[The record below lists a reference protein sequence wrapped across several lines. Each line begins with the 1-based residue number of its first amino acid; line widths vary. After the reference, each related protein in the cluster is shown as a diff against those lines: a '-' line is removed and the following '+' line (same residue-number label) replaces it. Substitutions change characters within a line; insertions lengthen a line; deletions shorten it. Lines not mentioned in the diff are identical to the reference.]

1 MRAPPGYLLAA
12 RYRLVEPVG
21 RGGMGTV
28 WRARD
33 ELLDR
38 DVAVKE
44 VRLPLVLDEELRAEL
59 CARTEREGRATAMV
73 AHPSVITVFDVITED
88 DRPWIVMELL
98 KARSLEELIKQ
109 EGPLP
114 PRQAAE
120 IGRQVLGALRAV
132 HAKGILHRDVK
143 PSNVLVTEDR
153 AVLTD
158 FGLAA
163 LEGDA
168 SITQAGIVLGSAG
181 YIAPER
187 VLGDKASP
195 AADLWSLGATL
206 YTAVEGRGLHGRR
219 TAAAALAA
227 LTSGAPIPME
237 KAGPL
242 APVLRGLLQI
252 DPATRLDGVR
262 AALALARIA
271 AGGTAD
277 DLMAPPHRP
286 ARPAPPPAAPP
297 VTTRKPPHRGQ
308 HRAESRPTPKVM
320 PHAHPRDGASGPH
333 AQFGHQHGNQFG
345 SQYGNQYGSQYG
357 SQYGHLGPFG
367 SPSSPSGPYGQ
378 APGQPPQ
385 GQPGRP
391 GQQAYPGQS
400 GQHAQPGQHSQS
412 GPYGQ
417 SGQYSPF
424 GQYGQHG
431 QSGPYGQYGQT
442 GSFEPSGPHPFG
454 PGHSGPNGHL
464 GHGPSYGH
472 SGPHRRLTRDPRNG
486 PEYSP
491 VPPQRRRP
499 AEGMHRKPS
508 EPGLH
513 QVVAAPVMRRLAS
526 MIKMVLPRRYWP
538 RIFLK

>member
-1 MRAPPGYLLAA
+1 MRAPSGYLLAA
-12 RYRLVEPVG
+12 RYRLIEPVG

-38 DVAVKE
+38 EVAVKE
-44 VRLPLVLDEELRAEL
+44 VRLPLVLDEDLRAEL

-98 KARSLEELIKQ
+98 RARSLEELIRQ

-114 PRQAAE
+114 PRRVAD

-143 PSNVLVTEDR
+143 PSNVLVTDDDR

-227 LTSGAPIPME
+227 LTSGAPIPMD

-252 DPATRLDGVR
+252 DPAARLDGVR
-262 AALALARIA
+262 AAHALSRIA
-271 AGGTAD
+271 AGGAAED
-277 DLMAPPHRP
+277 PFASPLRAGRP
-286 ARPAPPPAAPP
+286 TPPPTAPQP
-297 VTTRKPPHRGQ
+297 TAPEPRKPPQRSQRGQ
-308 HRAESRPTPKVM
+308 HRADSRPTPKVT
-320 PHAHPRDGASGPH
+320 PRDRDSGPH
-333 AQFGHQHGNQFG
+333 RQQG
-345 SQYGNQYGSQYG
+345 S
-357 SQYGHLGPFG
+357 
-367 SPSSPSGPYGQ
+367 YGQ
-378 APGQPPQ
+378 PHRPGEYGQPHPYD
-385 GQPGRP
+385 PYTSGR
-391 GQQAYPGQS
+391 YDLYTS
-400 GQHAQPGQHSQS
+400 GRYDLY
-412 GPYGQ
+412 GPHGQ
-417 SGQYSPF
+417 SGQY
-424 GQYGQHG
+424 GQFS
-431 QSGPYGQYGQT
+431 QSGQ
-442 GSFEPSGPHPFG
+442 
-454 PGHSGPNGHL
+454 L
-464 GHGPSYGH
+464 RH
-472 SGPHRRLTRDPRNG
+472 SGPHSGSFSGPHQQSGQSGQSGHHRGYPRDFG
-486 PEYSP
+486 YSRETP
-491 VPPQRRRP
+491 AVPSQRRRP
-499 AEGMHRKPS
+499 SEGLHRKPP
-508 EPGLH
+508 EPALH
-513 QVVAAPVMRRLAS
+513 HVVRIPMMRHVAK
-526 MIKMVLPRRYWP
+526 MIKILLPRRYWP
-538 RIFLK
+538 RIFIK

>member
-1 MRAPPGYLLAA
+1 MRAPSGYLLAA
-12 RYRLVEPVG
+12 RYRLIEPVG

-38 DVAVKE
+38 EVAVKE
-44 VRLPLVLDEELRAEL
+44 VRLPLVLDEDLRAEL

-98 KARSLEELIKQ
+98 RARSLEELIRQ

-114 PRQAAE
+114 PRRVAD

-143 PSNVLVTEDR
+143 PSNVLVTDDDR

-227 LTSGAPIPME
+227 LTSGAPIPMD

-252 DPATRLDGVR
+252 DPAARLDGVR
-262 AALALARIA
+262 AAHALSRIA
-271 AGGTAD
+271 AGGSAED
-277 DLMAPPHRP
+277 PFASPLRAGRP
-286 ARPAPPPAAPP
+286 TPPPTAPQP
-297 VTTRKPPHRGQ
+297 TAPEPRKPPQRSQRGQ
-308 HRAESRPTPKVM
+308 HRADSRPTPKVT
-320 PHAHPRDGASGPH
+320 PRDRDSGPH
-333 AQFGHQHGNQFG
+333 RQQG
-345 SQYGNQYGSQYG
+345 S
-357 SQYGHLGPFG
+357 
-367 SPSSPSGPYGQ
+367 YGQ
-378 APGQPPQ
+378 PH
-385 GQPGRP
+385 RP
-391 GQQAYPGQS
+391 GEY
-400 GQHAQPGQHSQS
+400 AQPHPYDPYTS
-412 GPYGQ
+412 GRYDLYTSGRYDLYGPHGQ
-417 SGQYSPF
+417 SGQY
-424 GQYGQHG
+424 GQFSQSGQLRHSGPLSGPHSGSFSGPHQQSGQPG
-431 QSGPYGQYGQT
+431 QSGHRGYPRDYGYSRET
-442 GSFEPSGPHPFG
+442 PAVPS
-454 PGHSGPNGHL
+454 
-464 GHGPSYGH
+464 
-472 SGPHRRLTRDPRNG
+472 
-486 PEYSP
+486 
-491 VPPQRRRP
+491 QRRRP
-499 AEGMHRKPS
+499 SEGLHRKPP
-508 EPGLH
+508 EPALH
-513 QVVAAPVMRRLAS
+513 HVVRIPMMRHVAK
-526 MIKMVLPRRYWP
+526 MIKILLPRRYWP
-538 RIFLK
+538 RIFIK

>member
-1 MRAPPGYLLAA
+1 MRAPSGYLLAA
-12 RYRLVEPVG
+12 RYRLLEPVG

-44 VRLPLVLDEELRAEL
+44 VRLPLVLDEDLRAEL

-73 AHPSVITVFDVITED
+73 AHPSVITIFDVITED

-98 KARSLEELIKQ
+98 KAQSLEELVRR

-114 PRQAAE
+114 PRQVAE

-163 LEGDA
+163 VEGDK

-187 VLGDKASP
+187 VLGAKASP

-237 KAGPL
+237 RAGPL

-252 DPATRLDGVR
+252 DPAARIDSVR
-262 AALALARIA
+262 AALILSRIA
-271 AGGTAD
+271 SGDTVEEYGPQPRRT
-277 DLMAPPHRP
+277 PT
-286 ARPAPPPAAPP
+286 PPPSPP
-297 VTTRKPPHRGQ
+297 GFTRKPPHRGQ
-308 HRAESRPTPKVM
+308 HRAESRPRLRM
-320 PHAHPRDGASGPH
+320 FPHTSSTQSQPRPQYSPPQYSAPH
-333 AQFGHQHGNQFG
+333 YGEPPHHTQPQQVPPQQAQSQHGQPQHYG
-345 SQYGNQYGSQYG
+345 RPQPSQPHQAPPQPPPREFPDAAMSN
-357 SQYGHLGPFG
+357 HDHPW
-367 SPSSPSGPYGQ
+367 PYGQ
-378 APGQPPQ
+378 AYQHTQQHFGYQRDHLTAATPP
-385 GQPGRP
+385 
-391 GQQAYPGQS
+391 
-400 GQHAQPGQHSQS
+400 
-412 GPYGQ
+412 
-417 SGQYSPF
+417 
-424 GQYGQHG
+424 
-431 QSGPYGQYGQT
+431 
-442 GSFEPSGPHPFG
+442 
-454 PGHSGPNGHL
+454 
-464 GHGPSYGH
+464 
-472 SGPHRRLTRDPRNG
+472 
-486 PEYSP
+486 
-491 VPPQRRRP
+491 RRRP
-499 AEGMHRKPS
+499 AEGVHRKPA
-508 EPGLH
+508 EPALH
-513 QVVAAPVMRRLAS
+513 QMVRSPLMRRLAGVF
-526 MIKMVLPRRYWP
+526 KMVVPRRFWP
-538 RIFLK
+538 RDFLR

>member
-1 MRAPPGYLLAA
+1 MRAPSGYLLAA
-12 RYRLVEPVG
+12 RYRLIEPVG

-38 DVAVKE
+38 EVAVKE
-44 VRLPLVLDEELRAEL
+44 VRLPLVLDEDLRAEL

-73 AHPSVITVFDVITED
+73 AHPSVITLFDVITED

-98 KARSLEELIKQ
+98 RARSLEELIRQ

-114 PRQAAE
+114 PRRVAD

-143 PSNVLVTEDR
+143 PSNVLVTDDDR

-227 LTSGAPIPME
+227 LTSGAPIPMD

-252 DPATRLDGVR
+252 DPAARLDGVR
-262 AALALARIA
+262 AAHALSRVA
-271 AGGTAD
+271 AGGVAD
-277 DLMAPPHRP
+277 DPFASPFRTGRP
-286 ARPAPPPAAPP
+286 TPPPIAPQP
-297 VTTRKPPHRGQ
+297 TAPETRKPSQRSQRGQ
-308 HRAESRPTPKVM
+308 HRAESRPTPKVT
-320 PHAHPRDGASGPH
+320 PRDRDSGPH
-333 AQFGHQHGNQFG
+333 RQQ
-345 SQYGNQYGSQYG
+345 
-357 SQYGHLGPFG
+357 
-367 SPSSPSGPYGQ
+367 GPYGQ
-378 APGQPPQ
+378 PH
-385 GQPGRP
+385 RP
-391 GQQAYPGQS
+391 GEPVQPNAYDPYAS
-400 GQHAQPGQHSQS
+400 GRYDLYGSRGQS

-417 SGQYSPF
+417 SGQYGQF
-424 GQYGQHG
+424 GQSGQLRHG
-431 QSGPYGQYGQT
+431 GSYSGSRSGPYGDSYS
-442 GSFEPSGPHPFG
+442 GSHSGPYSGSHSGAFSGPHQQSGQSGQSGRRRGYPREFG
-454 PGHSGPNGHL
+454 YSREAPAV
-464 GHGPSYGH
+464 PS
-472 SGPHRRLTRDPRNG
+472 
-486 PEYSP
+486 
-491 VPPQRRRP
+491 QRRRP
-499 AEGMHRKPS
+499 SEGLHRKPS
-508 EPGLH
+508 EPALH
-513 QVVAAPVMRRLAS
+513 QVVRIPMMRHVAK
-526 MIKMVLPRRYWP
+526 MIKLLLPRRYWP
-538 RIFLK
+538 RIFIK

>member
-1 MRAPPGYLLAA
+1 MRAPSGYQLAA
-12 RYRLVEPVG
+12 RYRLLQPVG

-73 AHPSVITVFDVITED
+73 AHPSVITVYDVVTED

-98 KARSLEELIKQ
+98 KAQSLEELVKSQ
-109 EGPLP
+109 GPQHP
-114 PRQAAE
+114 IRVAE

-143 PSNVLVTEDR
+143 PSNVLVTHDR

-163 LEGDA
+163 LEGDV

-227 LTSGAPIPME
+227 LTSGAPIPMDN
-237 KAGPL
+237 AGAL

-252 DPATRLDGVR
+252 DPAVRLDGVR
-262 AALALARIA
+262 AALMLARIA
-271 AGGTAD
+271 AGGTAEEPIAVHRPPVRPS
-277 DLMAPPHRP
+277 APPGF
-286 ARPAPPPAAPP
+286 APPP
-297 VTTRKPPHRGQ
+297 VRKPPHRGQ
-308 HRAESRPTPKVM
+308 HRADNRP
-320 PHAHPRDGASGPH
+320 AAPRP
-333 AQFGHQHGNQFG
+333 Q
-345 SQYGNQYGSQYG
+345 
-357 SQYGHLGPFG
+357 
-367 SPSSPSGPYGQ
+367 SPQVFP
-378 APGQPPQ
+378 
-385 GQPGRP
+385 R
-391 GQQAYPGQS
+391 
-400 GQHAQPGQHSQS
+400 
-412 GPYGQ
+412 
-417 SGQYSPF
+417 
-424 GQYGQHG
+424 
-431 QSGPYGQYGQT
+431 
-442 GSFEPSGPHPFG
+442 EPHPTGEFQAV
-454 PGHSGPNGHL
+454 
-464 GHGPSYGH
+464 
-472 SGPHRRLTRDPRNG
+472 
-486 PEYSP
+486 P
-491 VPPQRRRP
+491 VPAQRRRP
-499 AEGMHRKPS
+499 AEGSHRKPATYDVPIGPLTRS
-508 EPGLH
+508 FWNF
-513 QVVAAPVMRRLAS
+513 VR
-526 MIKMVLPRRYWP
+526 IVLPRRLWP
-538 RIFLK
+538 RKFRK

>member
-1 MRAPPGYLLAA
+1 MRAPSGYQLAA

-44 VRLPLVLDEELRAEL
+44 VRLPLVLDEDLRAEL

-98 KARSLEELIKQ
+98 RAQSLEELVRR

-114 PRQAAE
+114 PQRVAE

-143 PSNVLVTEDR
+143 PSNVLVTDDR
-153 AVLTD
+153 SVLTD

-163 LEGDA
+163 LEGDV

-187 VLGDKASP
+187 VLGAKASP

-237 KAGPL
+237 RAGPL

-252 DPATRLDGVR
+252 DPDARLDGVR
-262 AALALARIA
+262 AAVALARIA
-271 AGGTAD
+271 AGGTGEE
-277 DLMAPPHRP
+277 PITHRP
-286 ARPAPPPAAPP
+286 VRPSPPPALPP
-297 VTTRKPPHRGQ
+297 AIRRPTHRGQ
-308 HRAESRPTPKVM
+308 HRAESRPVVRTS
-320 PHAHPRDGASGPH
+320 PHSFPRELREDM
-333 AQFGHQHGNQFG
+333 
-345 SQYGNQYGSQYG
+345 
-357 SQYGHLGPFG
+357 
-367 SPSSPSGPYGQ
+367 
-378 APGQPPQ
+378 
-385 GQPGRP
+385 
-391 GQQAYPGQS
+391 
-400 GQHAQPGQHSQS
+400 
-412 GPYGQ
+412 
-417 SGQYSPF
+417 
-424 GQYGQHG
+424 
-431 QSGPYGQYGQT
+431 T
-442 GSFEPSGPHPFG
+442 GIPA
-454 PGHSGPNGHL
+454 
-464 GHGPSYGH
+464 
-472 SGPHRRLTRDPRNG
+472 
-486 PEYSP
+486 
-491 VPPQRRRP
+491 QRRRP
-499 AEGMHRKPS
+499 TEGVHRKPS
-508 EPGLH
+508 ERPKTRNSMAQRLRTVI
-513 QVVAAPVMRRLAS
+513 QV
-526 MIKMVLPRRYWP
+526 ILPRRFWP
-538 RIFLK
+538 RNFLN